1 MVLLQFAILLAVVLL
16 LVRSI
21 NHDNRMEKMERF
33 MSKIVKSIQGV
44 EQHTGLAQDPLY
56 SGNYDGLVA
65 DSMIEDTETI
75 EEEPEE
81 ATEE

>member
-33 MSKIVKSIQGV
+33 MSKIVRSIQGV
-44 EQHTGLAQDPLY
+44 EQHTGLTQDPMY
-56 SGNYDGLVA
+56 SGYGGLMP
-65 DSMIEDTETI
+65 DLTEEDIDTI
-75 EEEPEE
+75 EENLEE
-81 ATEE
+81 TTE

>member
-1 MVLLQFAILLAVVLL
+1 MILLQFAILLIVVLL

-33 MSKIVKSIQGV
+33 MGKIVKSIQGV

-56 SGNYDGLVA
+56 SGNYDGLV
-65 DSMIEDTETI
+65 SNSIVEEDDTIKEELEET
-75 EEEPEE
+75 
-81 ATEE
+81 T